1 MLVGAIIWRFLSGWK
16 RHFYDSSLLEQLMGD
31 LSSTSLDSS
40 RRLLGHPHNMTQLPQ
55 NKAFQRDQRVN
66 FHGLISEV
74 TDNPVHHILFVRSK
88 SLSPVCTPVQDA
100 WLLEG
105 STTEDFVQFSSVT
118 QSCPALCDPMNCSM
132 PGFFVL
138 HYLPE
143 IAQIHVH
150 CVGDAIQPSHPLS
163 APSHPAF
170 NLSQHQGLFQWVS
183 SLHQVAKGLEFHLE
197 HQSFQWIFRTDFL

>member
-105 STTEDFVQFSSVT
+105 STTEDFVQFSSV
-118 QSCPALCDPMNCSM
+118 QSLSHVQLFVTPWTAACQASLSFTISQRLLKFMSIVLVM
-132 PGFFVL
+132 PSNHLIPCRPLPILPSIFPSIRVFSNESVL
-138 HYLPE
+138 L
-143 IAQIHVH
+143 I
-150 CVGDAIQPSHPLS
+150 
-163 APSHPAF
+163 
-170 NLSQHQGLFQWVS
+170 
-183 SLHQVAKGLEFHLE
+183 QVAKVLEFQFIHI
-197 HQSFQWIFRTDFL
+197 SI